1 MNRGRDRVRGLE
13 RRKLRGRAVN
23 RLIPNALTLLA
34 LCAGLT
40 AIRLAFLGR
49 WELAIAAVLVAM
61 IGDALDGRIA
71 RLMNATSEFGA
82 QLDSL
87 ADVISFGV
95 TPAIIIYLW
104 AMGDAGGLGW
114 ALVLVFVMACALR
127 LARFNVML
135 DDEEPAP
142 WASRFFTGVPA
153 PGGAALVLLPI
164 VLSFELGEDILA
176 SPILNGF
183 MLLAVAALMVS
194 KVPTFSAKQ
203 FRVRP
208 SYVGLA
214 LVGVGAFAAF
224 LVSTPWVTLSLA
236 GLAYGASIPF
246 AVRQYQRLQ
255 ARHGATPAPV
265 TPDPVTPD
273 PVTPGP
279 VTPGGADDEPDD
291 NSEPDS

>member
-1 MNRGRDRVRGLE
+1 MSGLRRRRLRGLT
-13 RRKLRGRAVN
+13 VN
-23 RLIPNALTLLA
+23 RWIPNAVTLLA

-40 AIRLAFLGR
+40 AIRMAYLER

-61 IGDALDGRIA
+61 VGDALDGRIA
-71 RLMNATSEFGA
+71 RLMGATSEFGA

-95 TPAIIIYLW
+95 TPAIMVYLW

-127 LARFNVML
+127 LARFNVAL

-153 PGGAALVLLPI
+153 PAGAGLVLLPMI
-164 VLSFELGEDILA
+164 MSFELGEDVLA
-176 SPILNGF
+176 SPILNGI
-183 MLLAVAALMVS
+183 LLAAVAALMVS

-203 FRVRP
+203 FRVRQ
-208 SYVGLA
+208 SYVGLV

-236 GLAYGASIPF
+236 GLAYAISILF
-246 AVRQYQRLQ
+246 AARQYRKLQ
-255 ARHGATPAPV
+255 ARHVAEPAPV
-265 TPDPVTPD
+265 PPVASD
-273 PVTPGP
+273 APVPN
-279 VTPGGADDEPDD
+279 DEQDG
-291 NSEPDS
+291 